1 MILKSNGS
9 ILAAAALFGGVMAA
23 ATAVHASPIG
33 VQFKETG
40 NGDTVELN
48 NSVATT
54 GPVQNLTAGYG
65 SYAQNNWN
73 EVAGSGSSSYTSA
86 NPIALAGTTITL
98 SISNAHKFNRAN
110 GVESVNNG
118 GAGSSASPTANE
130 ELLSGGLENDSG
142 GTPTTIEFQNVAAG
156 TYNLVLYTAFQG
168 NGSYAGAVGFS
179 VNGGPDTYIVE
190 QDGAAFYPN
199 DTFVTNPTTNVAD
212 LSTASVS
219 NYLLFNNVS
228 PLNGNITISYGKYA
242 SGTVANDGNGNAV
255 DAVQLSSVP
264 EPAPLALLAL
274 GGLGL
279 LLLRRKIR
287 ASA

>member
-9 ILAAAALFGGVMAA
+9 VLAAAALLGGVI
-23 ATAVHASPIG
+23 ATAGAVHATSIG

-48 NSVATT
+48 NSVSTI
-54 GPVQNLTAGYG
+54 GPVQNLTAGFG

-73 EVAGSGSSSYTSA
+73 EVAGSGSSSYSTSS
-86 NPIALAGTTITL
+86 PISLSGTTVTL
-98 SISNAHKFNRAN
+98 SISNAHKFNQAN
-110 GVESVNNG
+110 GVTSVNNG
-118 GAGSSASPTANE
+118 GSGSTSSPTANE
-130 ELLSGGLENDSG
+130 VLLSGGLENDSG

-179 VNGGPDTYIVE
+179 VNGGADTYIVE

-199 DTFVTNPTTNVAD
+199 DTFVTNPTTNVGD
-212 LSTASVS
+212 LSTGSVS

-228 PLNGNITISYGKYA
+228 PVNGNITITYGKYA

-264 EPAPLALLAL
+264 EPASLALLAL

-279 LLLRRKIR
+279 IPLRRKNQTP
-287 ASA
+287 A